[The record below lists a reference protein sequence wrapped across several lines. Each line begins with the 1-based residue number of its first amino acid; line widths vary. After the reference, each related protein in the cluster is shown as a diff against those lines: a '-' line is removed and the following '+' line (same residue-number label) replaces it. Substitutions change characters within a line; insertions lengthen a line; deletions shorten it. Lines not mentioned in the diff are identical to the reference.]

1 MAHADDGGKSGVG
14 KPCGPASW
22 IYVCRKEPGGGGG
35 QTQQP
40 GSGSQTAGKGEKGKP
55 RPQLCAVQRL
65 EPQPPKSAPIWK
77 GRKGEGAIYTRVCLG
92 QQAGMA
98 MGAGALGA
106 IPQTFWAA
114 EAPAVDVDPEQLAR
128 EAVDRML
135 LIGPKIASPRAAGKY
150 TVGVPMWMWVEPS
163 PTTFGPNSASASLA
177 GVTVSATAKVSSIR
191 WAMGDGKSVTCQ
203 GAGTK
208 YKASY
213 GMAKSP
219 DCGHFY
225 RTASTD
231 RAGGRFKGTATATWA
246 VEWQVTGGGGETGAF
261 TEVRESDFEVSV
273 GEMRV
278 LD

>member
-1 MAHADDGGKSGVG
+1 MD
-14 KPCGPASW
+14 
-22 IYVCRKEPGGGGG
+22 
-35 QTQQP
+35 
-40 GSGSQTAGKGEKGKP
+40 
-55 RPQLCAVQRL
+55 
-65 EPQPPKSAPIWK
+65 PQPPKSDPVWK
-77 GRKGEGAIYTRVCLG
+77 GHKGAGAIYTKMCLG
-92 QQAGMA
+92 QGGAA
-98 MGAGALGA
+98 IGAGALGA
-106 IPQTFWAA
+106 LPQVFWAA
-114 EAPAVDVDPEQLAR
+114 EAPAIDVDPEQLAR
-128 EAVDRML
+128 EAVDKML
-135 LIGPKIASPRAAGKY
+135 LTGPKIASPRAAGKY

-163 PTTFGPNSASASLA
+163 PTTFGPNSASATLA

-191 WAMGDGKSVTCQ
+191 WSMGDGKSVTCQ

-225 RTASTD
+225 RTSSKEQ
-231 RAGGRFKGTATATWA
+231 AGGKFKGTATATWA
-246 VEWQVTGGGGETGAF
+246 VDWQVTGGGGEQGAF

>member
-1 MAHADDGGKSGVG
+1 M
-14 KPCGPASW
+14 
-22 IYVCRKEPGGGGG
+22 E
-35 QTQQP
+35 
-40 GSGSQTAGKGEKGKP
+40 
-55 RPQLCAVQRL
+55 RL
-65 EPQPPKSAPIWK
+65 EPQPPKSDPVWK
-77 GRKGEGAIYTRVCLG
+77 GHKGEGAIYTKVCLG

-106 IPQTFWAA
+106 IPMTFWAA

-128 EAVDRML
+128 EAVDKML
-135 LIGPKIASPRAAGKY
+135 LTGPKIASPRAAGKY

-163 PTTFGPNSASASLA
+163 PTTFGPNTASATLA

-191 WAMGDGKSVTCQ
+191 WSMGDGKSVTCR

-219 DCGHFY
+219 DCGHQY
-225 RTASTD
+225 RTASKD
-231 RAGGRFKGTATATWA
+231 RADGRFKGTATATWA
-246 VEWQVTGGGGETGAF
+246 VDWQVTGGGGEQGAF
-261 TEVRESDFEVSV
+261 TEIRESDFEVSV